1 MPEEISSALVALI
14 LYIKLRLG
22 ERDRLCLMGIL
33 AEHLGK
39 GHAMKPLSEISGMG
53 VSTLYKGAAKMRPLI
68 DLVTKIGDQFQQAR
82 SFLEEAISLIL
93 DGNEGDGYIAPAE
106 EQTYYEATSPA
117 GTNPEVDAMQKPK
130 PRGRKRKNKKDRR
143 AEAKKRQRR
152 IGAGAKK
159 FAARYPKIYADIFA
173 IVKEYIAGNPMGP
186 GLYVGLSLAH
196 IRDALLKIREENGEL
211 RYPSTLSIGTV
222 RFIMIQMGFSLQR
235 NKKMAPPIEYHKDRG
250 LQFKTIQAMN
260 ELIWNLNIPLL
271 SIDEKK
277 AEYLGNFAVLG
288 PEWREIGDPRITLTY
303 NFNDSDSE
311 HAIPYGIYDVKNNLA
326 YITIGTSRS
335 TSEFATN
342 CLLYYLKNIAP
353 TYYPDFKT
361 VVITCD
367 GGGNNSS
374 RSKMWKA
381 DLAKI
386 AEELGIT
393 IFVFHYPPYTSKYNK
408 IEHRVFSEI
417 SKNWRGHPLLD
428 LDTMKHFIESTTT
441 KTGLKI
447 ECFLDSTEYE
457 TGRTL
462 TKKEFKK
469 LMSEHVSMFDSNG
482 WNYMISGKVNP
493 LEDKDSDAS
502 AIANTIRVVI
512 MIPEAENAVD
522 SAIAALM
529 KAKKDVKIAEEKV
542 AEKTT
547 IYETAKQLA
556 EDEAAKAASAMNK
569 GDPDADSRM
578 ALANEYKKVAN
589 IHARA
594 LGRLKSTA
602 AKRNTAH
609 DEAITDL
616 AKAISALFAV
626 RKAAES
632 SCPEGI
638 SGEMTA

>member
-1 MPEEISSALVALI
+1 MLEELTPALVAMI
-14 LYIKLRLG
+14 LYIMLRLG
-22 ERDRLCLMGIL
+22 ERDRRCLMGLI
-33 AEHLGK
+33 AEYLGK
-39 GHAMKPLSEISGMG
+39 GHVMSPLSEISGMG
-53 VSTLYKGAAKMRPLI
+53 VSTLYKAANQVRPLI
-68 DLVTKIGDQFQQAR
+68 DLVMGIGDQFQQAR
-82 SFLEEAISLIL
+82 NLLEEAFSLIL
-93 DGNEGDGYIAPAE
+93 DGKEGDGYIAPAV

-130 PRGRKRKNKKDRR
+130 PRGRKRKHKKDRR
-143 AEAKKRQRR
+143 AEAKRRQRR
-152 IGAGAKK
+152 IGAGAKQ
-159 FAARYPKIYADIFA
+159 FAARYTKIYADIFA

-235 NKKMAPPIEYHKDRG
+235 NKKMAPPIEYHKDRD
-250 LQFKTIQAMN
+250 LQFKTIKAMN
-260 ELIWNLNIPLL
+260 DIIWDLNVVLL
-271 SIDEKK
+271 SMDEKK
-277 AEYLGNFAVLG
+277 AEDMGNFAVLG
-288 PEWREIGDPRITLTY
+288 PEWREIGNPRITLTY
-303 NFNDSDSE
+303 NFPNGMR
-311 HAIPYGIYDVKNNLA
+311 AIPYGIYDVKKNLA

-374 RSKMWKA
+374 RSRMWKA

-386 AEELGIT
+386 AKELGIT

-417 SKNWRGHPLLD
+417 SKNWRGHPLVD

-462 TKKEFKK
+462 SSKELKK
-469 LMSEHVSMFDSNG
+469 LMNEHVNIFDSNG
-482 WNYMISGKVNP
+482 WNYMISGEANP

-502 AIANTIRVVI
+502 AIAKAIQEVI
-512 MIPEAENAVD
+512 VIPEAENAVD
-522 SAIAALM
+522 SGIAAVF

-542 AEKTT
+542 AEKTK
-547 IYETAKQLA
+547 IYEAAKQLA
-556 EDEAAKAASAMNK
+556 EDEAAKAASAMNN

-578 ALANEYKKVAN
+578 ALANEYKKIAN
-589 IHARA
+589 NHARA

-602 AKRNTAH
+602 AKRTAVR
-609 DEAITDL
+609 DEALTSL
-616 AKAISALFAV
+616 AKAISALFAA

-638 SGEMTA
+638 SGKMTA